1 MFLLLFEIIAVQR
14 QPDECVGVIVL
25 LLAIGCV
32 LRRLRAVARRVP
44 CAASGDDAIAA
55 DADTAAVVSIAIDI
69 ATSATATVFAASASA
84 ASAITAS
91 ATTTAGL
98 GSTLVEL
105 IKEAAAMRGNKLT
118 HGEYEAEATWST
130 RKFTPFVMQRISVAI
145 QIAAASEIRQALGMS
160 LAFVGGVSAW
170 AEVRSG
176 EGVEREAVLGWWGV
190 AACVASAGV
199 PARCGGPWAR
209 LGAWAPSLVCGGFK
223 IKA

>member
-91 ATTTAGL
+91 ATTTA
-98 GSTLVEL
+98 
-105 IKEAAAMRGNKLT
+105 AAAAAVTAVTACCRNCAGI
-118 HGEYEAEATWST
+118 AQ
-130 RKFTPFVMQRISVAI
+130 VIV
-145 QIAAASEIRQALGMS
+145 AAAADKCPAATNVRPAAVAADATLRSARQESVPRWALCGATGAWGRQDFREILFEIR
-160 LAFVGGVSAW
+160 
-170 AEVRSG
+170 
-176 EGVEREAVLGWWGV
+176 
-190 AACVASAGV
+190 
-199 PARCGGPWAR
+199 
-209 LGAWAPSLVCGGFK
+209 
-223 IKA
+223 